1 MSLAVVFL
9 DGTVKN
15 GAAEIMQLKERL
27 WQLEGGV
34 RQAYTALTAVPSGPF
49 LVVLYVIRYTTP
61 DRNAPAWLG
70 WWHRPTEHTAVRTT

>member
-1 MSLAVVFL
+1 MWLPRKLYTEAFESPSGGLRPPMPGAVVFL

-34 RQAYTALTAVPSGPF
+34 R
-49 LVVLYVIRYTTP
+49 
-61 DRNAPAWLG
+61 
-70 WWHRPTEHTAVRTT
+70 